1 MKKIAHIQLLPL
13 LSGVQR
19 VCLDE
24 LLRLD
29 SSKYKRFL
37 ICKEAGPLTIEAEKN
52 GIECIFIP
60 SLTRNISFIKDVYS
74 LFCLIKIFKK
84 YQFDIVHTHSS
95 KPGILGRIAARLC
108 SIKFIIH
115 TVHGFSFPIAKNKIQ
130 YFIYYFMEK
139 IGSMCGTM
147 LICLHENDKEIAT
160 KILKIPEKDIVILE
174 NGIDINK
181 YKKVPSNEKNIIKK
195 QYNLSESD
203 TVIGMTGRLWPQK
216 NPLLLMNAC
225 KDIIIE
231 NPKIHIVYAG
241 DGDLRENIESFIEKN
256 NLKDN
261 IHLIGWSNNISEI
274 LNMFDIFVL
283 PSIYEGMPLAIL
295 EAQSTSLPCIASNI
309 PGNAHII
316 ENGITGLLF
325 NSNSQIDLKEKI
337 ITLLDN
343 PLLQENISANSRD
356 FILKKH
362 NVDDR
367 INKLCD
373 IYDNH

>member
-29 SSKYKRFL
+29 PSKYKRYL
-37 ICKEAGPLTIEAEKN
+37 ICKEPGPLTIEAEKN
-52 GIECIFIP
+52 GIECIFVP
-60 SLTRNISFIKDVYS
+60 SLTREISFIRDIHSLYS
-74 LFCLIKIFKK
+74 LIKLFKTYK
-84 YQFDIVHTHSS
+84 FDIVHTHSS
-95 KPGILGRIAARLC
+95 KPGILGRIAAKLC
-108 SIKFIIH
+108 SVKFIVH

-130 YFIYYFMEK
+130 YSIYYFMEK
-139 IGSMCGTM
+139 IGSLCGSM
-147 LICLHENDKEIAT
+147 LICLHADDKDIAT
-160 KILKIPEKDIVILE
+160 KVLNIPEKNITILE

-181 YKKVPSNEKNIIKK
+181 YKKVSPDKKRIIREK
-195 QYNLSESD
+195 YNLNDSD
-203 TVIGMTGRLWPQK
+203 IVIGMTGRLWPQK
-216 NPLLLMNAC
+216 NPLLLINAC
-225 KDIIIE
+225 KDIIYE
-231 NPKIHIVYAG
+231 NKKIHIVYAG
-241 DGDLRENIESFIEKN
+241 DGNLRKDIESFIEDN
-256 NLKDN
+256 NLKN
-261 IHLIGWSNNISEI
+261 NVHLIGWSNNISEI
-274 LNMFDIFVL
+274 LNIFDIFVL

-343 PLLQENISANSRD
+343 PTLQENLSINARNS
-356 FILKKH
+356 IIKMH

-367 INKLCD
+367 INKLCN
-373 IYDNH
+373 IYDGN